1 MTDQHNI
8 VLLAFADPAAC
19 RSALAQAEHLPGLR
33 QAAVL
38 ERSADGLLEMGDS
51 FARGAGL
58 PTVGSGVVGGLLGL
72 LGGPVGAFLGFAAGA
87 ALGNAAEQERG
98 ATGGAGLIVLGPR
111 VADGTGLLV
120 LDIKEES
127 AEPVNTFAADHGS
140 TVERLPADD
149 FAEQVRAAEEA
160 ADS

>member
-1 MTDQHNI
+1 MTDQHNV
-8 VLLAFADPAAC
+8 VLLAFADPDTCRAALEP
-19 RSALAQAEHLPGLR
+19 AKHLPGLR

-38 ERSADGLLEMGDS
+38 ERSTDGLLEMGDS
-51 FARGAGL
+51 FARGAGV
-58 PTVGSGVVGGLLGL
+58 PTVGSSVVGGLIGM
-72 LGGPVGAFLGFAAGA
+72 LGGPVGVFLGFAAGA

-127 AEPVNTFAADHGS
+127 PSPVAEFATEHGA
-140 TVERLPADD
+140 TVERLPAED

-160 ADS
+160 AES

>member
-1 MTDQHNI
+1 MTDQHNV
-8 VLLAFADPAAC
+8 VLLAFADAEAC
-19 RSALAQAEHLPGLR
+19 RAALEQAKHLPGLR

-51 FARGAGL
+51 FARGAGV
-58 PTVGSGVVGGLLGL
+58 PTVGTGVVGGLIGM

-111 VADGTGLLV
+111 VGDGTGLLV
-120 LDIKEES
+120 LDIKEE
-127 AEPVNTFAADHGS
+127 APEPVDGFAAEHGA
-140 TVERLPADD
+140 TVERIPADD
-149 FAEQVRAAEEA
+149 FAEQVKAAEEA